1 MRPTYSAIPVA
12 RLVETRRD
20 WLVWLVWTTS
30 LGSLVAVCYAPV
42 LRGLVI
48 QWWTDPDYS
57 QGFLVPLFAAYVAWC
72 RRSQWQ
78 DAEDNPNN
86 FGLIV
91 IIGGIFLLFLGTL
104 GAELF
109 TTRWSLLVVMAG
121 LILFLRGSKKLLV
134 MAFPLG
140 FLLFM
145 IPIPA
150 IIYNQVTL
158 PLQLLASRLA
168 SSWLEVIGIPVLRDG
183 NILTMS
189 NYSLEVVEAC
199 SGIRSLMALIS
210 LSVAYCY
217 FAEQRNWV
225 RFLLAL
231 ATVPIAIVTNAIRIV
246 IAGMFAH
253 RFGPTFAEGIFHQAS
268 GWLIFIAALLLLL
281 GLHELI
287 RLSWKTKP
295 LHA

>member
-1 MRPTYSAIPVA
+1 MRPMYTAIPVA
-12 RLVETRRD
+12 RAVDTRRD
-20 WLVWLVWTTS
+20 WLVWATV
-30 LGSLVAVCYAPV
+30 LGGLTAILYAPV
-42 LRGLVI
+42 LRGLAI

-72 RRSQWQ
+72 KRADWRRAK
-78 DAEDNPNN
+78 DDPNN

-91 IIGGIFLLFLGTL
+91 IIGGVFLLFLGTL

-109 TTRWSLLVVMAG
+109 TTRFSLLLVMAG
-121 LILFLRGSKKLLV
+121 LILFLRGSKRLLA
-134 MAFPLG
+134 MAFPLE
-140 FLLFM
+140 FLIFM

-150 IIYNQVTL
+150 IVYNQVTF

-168 SSWLEVIGIPVLRDG
+168 GSWLEVIGIPVFRDG

-217 FAEQRNWV
+217 LAERRNWV
-225 RFLLAL
+225 RCLLVL

-246 IAGMFAH
+246 VAGMFAH
-253 RFGPTFAEGIFHQAS
+253 RLGPAYAEGFLHQAS
-268 GWLIFIAALLLLL
+268 GWLIFVTALFLLL
-281 GLHELI
+281 GLHELV
-287 RLSWKTKP
+287 RLTCKP
-295 LHA
+295 KMLHA

>member
-1 MRPTYSAIPVA
+1 MYSAIPVA
-12 RLVETRRD
+12 RSVETRRD
-20 WLVWLVWTTS
+20 WLVWLVWTTI

-57 QGFLVPLFAAYVAWC
+57 QGFLVPLFAAYVVWC
-72 RRSQWQ
+72 KRSQWQ
-78 DAEDNPNN
+78 RAEDNPNN

-109 TTRWSLLVVMAG
+109 TTRCSLLVVMAG

-217 FAEQRNWV
+217 FAEERNWV